1 VLFGGGR
8 PIDSGKVLSDGQRI
22 LGDNKTIRGFVGGF
36 GVGVIVGAFESVF
49 VSQNLLFV
57 AILASLGALI
67 GDLVGAFVKRRLRIT
82 PGGSLP
88 VLDQLDFVV
97 GAILFVVP
105 IMNLSL
111 STALIILLVTP
122 PVHLLTNAG
131 AYLLGLKSTYW

>member
-1 VLFGGGR
+1 MLFGGGR

-36 GVGVIVGAFESVF
+36 GVGIIVAAFESIF

-97 GAILFVVP
+97 GAILFVLP

>member
-36 GVGVIVGAFESVF
+36 GVGIIVGAFESVF

>member
-1 VLFGGGR
+1 MLFGGGR

-36 GVGVIVGAFESVF
+36 GVGIIVGAFESVF

-97 GAILFVVP
+97 GAILFVLP

>member
-1 VLFGGGR
+1 MLFGGGR

-36 GVGVIVGAFESVF
+36 GVGIIVGAFESVF

>member
-36 GVGVIVGAFESVF
+36 GVGIIVGAFESVF

-97 GAILFVVP
+97 GAILFVLP